1 MRVGETRWRTLGL
14 RGGLG
19 RRWRRAR
26 HGVTCHV
33 RFTPSLL
40 LPLHHPLSSYSCS
53 CSCSHVSRARAKVH
67 VCSVKYT
74 LLAPPPSSSPNKLTR
89 AALIRQTLRT
99 VSVVCM
105 CVCVHARARVVS
117 AKSTLGSRQ
126 VLGKI
131 LADAQLSSWLMN
143 EQASSVTVGIWDRSR
158 VIRGKGDHARFTR
171 SRFPILHDGCIV
183 NGWIYRYPRFASEFS
198 FFYLSPT
205 VTKE

>member
-1 MRVGETRWRTLGL
+1 MCV
-14 RGGLG
+14 
-19 RRWRRAR
+19 
-26 HGVTCHV
+26 
-33 RFTPSLL
+33 
-40 LPLHHPLSSYSCS
+40 
-53 CSCSHVSRARAKVH
+53 
-67 VCSVKYT
+67 
-74 LLAPPPSSSPNKLTR
+74 
-89 AALIRQTLRT
+89 
-99 VSVVCM
+99 

-198 FFYLSPT
+198 FLFIPERIGSFLRESFNARSRVTFARLSIFDLLCRQIFEYSSKRIIVTHYSCVT
-205 VTKE
+205 VFQCYNHT